1 MSVPAESARPQPR
14 LLPFPRHPLPRP
26 RPRPRLRGRAVVL
39 HVFAFAGPRLRRVEA
54 ELRLAERRKEVAE

>member
-1 MSVPAESARPQPR
+1 MSVAAESARPQPR
-14 LLPFPRHPLPRP
+14 LLPFPQRAPRP